1 MAPDRALVRI
11 GDIVHRVAIY
21 NEDMRI
27 GGTVCT
33 LHFFAESD
41 NMPLPPHL
49 RQIVLDGLTNQHIGR
64 FAWKM
69 FDVATCLWCA

>member
-11 GDIVHRVAIY
+11 DDLVHRVAIY
-21 NEDMRI
+21 NEEMRI
-27 GGTVCT
+27 GGTVCA

-41 NMPLPPHL
+41 NQPLPSHL

-69 FDVATCLWCA
+69 FDVATCLRCA